1 MEIYILLQEYNHTF
15 YICCDRRRIDAVYC
29 RINVEKEKK
38 SIKKKKK
45 YLKKKKRNKKTNTNY
60 VSR

>member
-1 MEIYILLQEYNHTF
+1 MEIYILLQEDNHTF

-29 RINVEKEKK
+29 RINVEKK

-45 YLKKKKRNKKTNTNY
+45 LKK
-60 VSR
+60 

>member
-38 SIKKKKK
+38 
-45 YLKKKKRNKKTNTNY
+45 
-60 VSR
+60 V

>member
-1 MEIYILLQEYNHTF
+1 MEIYILLQEDNHTF

-29 RINVEKEKK
+29 RINVEKK

-45 YLKKKKRNKKTNTNY
+45 IKGIRRKKI
-60 VSR
+60 